1 MAAIQDAQPADVE
14 TPAETSPKSRRRL
27 IVGASITAVV
37 LAAAGGGAYYYFT
50 RDAAAATAET
60 VKPAAPSHKVALYL
74 MLKPDFIVNSTAVGQ
89 RRYLQ
94 TSLAVVARD
103 QAVIDALN
111 AHAPIVRSALINL
124 LADQDFMVLQTADG
138 KQALRDKMRATID
151 ATLMKEGAG
160 AGVEAVLFN
169 SFVMQ

>member
-1 MAAIQDAQPADVE
+1 MAAVQDAQRAEAAP
-14 TPAETSPKSRRRL
+14 PETSTAKRRRGFL
-27 IVGASITAVV
+27 IGAAIAVIM
-37 LAAAGGGAYYYFT
+37 LAAGGGTYFYLS
-50 RDAAAATAET
+50 RDHAASATEASA
-60 VKPAAPSHKVALYL
+60 PAVPAHKVALYL
-74 MLKPDFIVNSTAVGQ
+74 TLKPDFIVNSTAVGQ

-94 TSLAVVARD
+94 TNLSVMARE

-124 LADQDFMVLQTADG
+124 LADQDFLVLQTADG
-138 KQALRDKMRATID
+138 KQALRDKMRETID
-151 ATLMKEGAG
+151 ATLTKEGAS